1 MIMVR
6 PTKATV
12 EQNGDT
18 IQIVKQ
24 NIWITKG
31 DSGYISLDIIPTDR
45 HGDVYELTE
54 DDVISVQVRKAPN
67 GGDIVFTAEIVRDD
81 EIYWHIRPADTAEL
95 EIGTYVWDRQVVL
108 ANGDVFSFV
117 PVSDFHVIDEVT
129 E

>member
-1 MIMVR
+1 MI
-6 PTKATV
+6 
-12 EQNGDT
+12 
-18 IQIVKQ
+18 IVKPEKAKIEQDGSEIQVVRQ

-31 DSGYISLDIIPTDR
+31 DSGYLTLDIIPTDKY
-45 HGDVYELTE
+45 GDVYELTE

-81 EIYWHIRPADTAEL
+81 EIFWHIRPADTAEL
-95 EIGTYVWDRQVVL
+95 EIGTYVWDGQVAL

>member
-1 MIMVR
+1 MIIVK
-6 PTKATV
+6 PEKAKI
-12 EQNGDT
+12 EQDGSE
-18 IQIVKQ
+18 IQVVKQ

-31 DSGYISLDIIPTDR
+31 DSGYLTLDIIPTDKY
-45 HGDVYELTE
+45 GDVYELTE

-81 EIYWHIRPADTAEL
+81 EIFWHIRPEDTTGQSV
-95 EIGTYVWDRQVVL
+95 GTYVWDGQVVL

-117 PVSDFHVIDEVT
+117 PVSDFHIIDEVT